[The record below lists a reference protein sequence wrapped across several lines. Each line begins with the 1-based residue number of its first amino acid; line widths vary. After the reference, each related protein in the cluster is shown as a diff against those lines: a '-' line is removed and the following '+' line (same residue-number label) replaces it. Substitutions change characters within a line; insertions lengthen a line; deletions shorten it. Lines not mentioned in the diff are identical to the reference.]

1 MGKNRMAFIQNLS
14 TMIGAGLTLVDALK
28 TLEKEIRSRSMKKVI
43 ANISEAVENGSPLW
57 RAMESQYLFDPYEI
71 SLVRIGEEAGNLT
84 QNMKYLVEQQEKTH
98 RLKQKVK
105 MAMIYPI
112 IVLILMFV
120 VVMGMGLFVLPNL
133 VGVLLALN
141 ADLPFATR
149 VLIEISRLFTEY
161 GEIVTPLSIGLVV
174 LLFLLGKYT
183 AFRAVT
189 QWFAL
194 RIPGIGRLAREATIA
209 RFGVMLGGLLQAG
222 VPLVEALESLVDATG
237 MVSYKNLYAR
247 ILERIRLG
255 DSFSTSFE
263 KIGKRSRIL
272 PISVQQLVTTGEKSG
287 KLSDILLKIANIYD
301 QKASETA
308 EKLPTILEPALLLII
323 GGLVGGIAFAIITPI
338 YSVVGNIG

>member
-1 MGKNRMAFIQNLS
+1 
-14 TMIGAGLTLVDALK
+14 
-28 TLEKEIRSRSMKKVI
+28 
-43 ANISEAVENGSPLW
+43 
-57 RAMESQYLFDPYEI
+57 
-71 SLVRIGEEAGNLT
+71 
-84 QNMKYLVEQQEKTH
+84 
-98 RLKQKVK
+98 
-105 MAMIYPI
+105 
-112 IVLILMFV
+112 
-120 VVMGMGLFVLPNL
+120 
-133 VGVLLALN
+133 
-141 ADLPFATR
+141 
-149 VLIEISRLFTEY
+149 
-161 GEIVTPLSIGLVV
+161 
-174 LLFLLGKYT
+174 
-183 AFRAVT
+183 
-189 QWFAL
+189 
-194 RIPGIGRLAREATIA
+194 
-209 RFGVMLGGLLQAG
+209 
-222 VPLVEALESLVDATG
+222 